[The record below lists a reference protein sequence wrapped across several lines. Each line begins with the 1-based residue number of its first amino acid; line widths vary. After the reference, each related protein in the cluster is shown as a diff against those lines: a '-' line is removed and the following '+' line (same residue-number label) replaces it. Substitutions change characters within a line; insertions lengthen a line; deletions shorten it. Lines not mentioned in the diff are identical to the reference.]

1 MIRKKPT
8 QAQIT
13 ITNMIKMINQTGN
26 FFFFAGAPAVGS
38 GPAGT

>member
-13 ITNMIKMINQTGN
+13 TKNAITIINHIGN
-26 FFFFAGAPAVGS
+26 FFLTGGAAI
-38 GPAGT
+38 